1 MKPAFRIILALS
13 FPLAACGHSGRDLS
27 LDQTTT
33 ALACA
38 SANDPDC
45 IPAKDADAG
54 TPRPGLDECYGNGD
68 CEYGE
73 VCERRH
79 GVSLCQPQ
87 DDGRHGHDDGYG
99 GSGGYADDDG
109 HGGYA
114 GDDSRDRPDGGTAA
128 CDPTSGDD
136 DQPKSAAHG
145 GCDDADR
152 HGDDGYYEDRSGS
165 NSGRH

>member
-13 FPLAACGHSGRDLS
+13 FSLAACGHSGRDLS

-38 SANDPDC
+38 SASDRDC
-45 IPAKDADAG
+45 TPVEDSDAG
-54 TPRPGLDECYGNGD
+54 APRPGLDECYGNGD

-79 GVSLCQPQ
+79 GVSLCQPE
-87 DDGRHGHDDGYG
+87 DEGRYGHDDGYG
-99 GSGGYADDDG
+99 GSGGSGGDDS
-109 HGGYA
+109 HGGYG
-114 GDDSRDRPDGGTAA
+114 GDDSSDRPDGGTAA
-128 CDPTSGDD
+128 CDPAYAD
-136 DQPKSAAHG
+136 DQPKSAAHDD
-145 GCDDADR
+145 CDDAD
-152 HGDDGYYEDRSGS
+152 HHDDDYYYEDRSGS

>member
-38 SANDPDC
+38 TVNDRDC
-45 IPAKDADAG
+45 APAEDADAG
-54 TPRPGLDECYGNGD
+54 APGPGLDECYGNGD

-79 GVSLCQPQ
+79 GVSLCQPE
-87 DDGRHGHDDGYG
+87 DDGRHGHDEGYDGYG
-99 GSGGYADDDG
+99 GGG
-109 HGGYA
+109 
-114 GDDSRDRPDGGTAA
+114 SNDRPDGGTAA
-128 CDPTSGDD
+128 CDPIDGGDD
-136 DQPKSAAHG
+136 HPKSADDDGHE
-145 GCDDADR
+145 DADHR
-152 HGDDGYYEDRSGS
+152 DGEDDEDRSGS